1 MVIIC
6 ILLLYNLI
14 HTYVCRRRGHRSRY
28 VHSKRP
34 MVGYFTDSSSMSGVA
49 TDVSTNDASDEGS
62 SDEGEHVYTSAVK
75 LSDLLPNS

>member
-1 MVIIC
+1 
-6 ILLLYNLI
+6 
-14 HTYVCRRRGHRSRY
+14 
-28 VHSKRP
+28 

-75 LSDLLPNS
+75 AEWLAS